1 MRVSTNSMY
10 QKNLNSILNTN
21 NKWQKSGLH
30 LATGKK
36 ILSPSDDPMGASQ
49 SLILKQAQS
58 RNDQFQAARE
68 STDKSLSR
76 QDTILKEVN
85 TVIQSIQETLVYA
98 GNETLNDE
106 NRRDLAN
113 KLQGLKDQ
121 LVALANSKDTNGNYL
136 FAGNKNDMPPF
147 VVSES
152 GEVSY
157 VGGTTTINIF
167 IDDSR
172 EVPLS
177 FTGLEAFMTGST
189 VKLPDGSPAENNL
202 FASIDYALDALKLDL
217 DDNNE
222 DTIKQFREGLSKASC
237 GVDNSFDNVST
248 LRAKGGTVL
257 QEVERLT
264 TLGKTL
270 DIEFETQISQLEDV
284 DWYDAISEYVML
296 QANLQ
301 AAQYTF
307 MNMQSMSLFQM
318 K

>member
-36 ILSPSDDPMGASQ
+36 ILSPSDDPMGAAQ

-58 RNDQFQAARE
+58 RNGQFQAARE
-68 STDKSLSR
+68 SADKSLSR

-85 TVIQSIQETLVYA
+85 TVIQNIQEMLVYA

-136 FAGNKNDMPPF
+136 FAGNKNDTPPF
-147 VVSES
+147 VVDES
-152 GEVSY
+152 GQVNY
-157 VGGTTTINIF
+157 VGGTTTINVF

-172 EVPLS
+172 EVSLS
-177 FTGLEAFMTGST
+177 FTGVEAFMSGST
-189 VKLPDGSPAENNL
+189 VKLPDGSPAESNI
-202 FASIDYALDALKLDL
+202 FASIDYAIEALTLEL
-217 DDNNE
+217 GDNNE

-237 GVDNSFDNVST
+237 GVDNSFDNIST
-248 LRAKGGTVL
+248 LRAKGGSVL
-257 QEVERLT
+257 EEVDRLT

-270 DIEFETQISQLEDV
+270 DIEFETQISQIEDV
-284 DWYDAISEYVML
+284 DWYEAISDYVML

-307 MNMQSMSLFQM
+307 MTMQNMSLFQM

>member
-1 MRVSTNSMY
+1 MRLSTNSMY

-21 NKWQKSGLH
+21 SKWQKSGLH

-36 ILSPSDDPMGASQ
+36 ILSPSDDPMGAAKT
-49 SLILKQAQS
+49 LTIKQAQT
-58 RNDQFQAARE
+58 RNNQLQATRDSA
-68 STDKSLSR
+68 DKSLSR

-98 GNETLNDE
+98 ANETLNDE
-106 NRRDLAN
+106 NRLELAN

-121 LVALANSKDTNGNYL
+121 LFSLANAKDTNGNYL
-136 FAGNKNDMPPF
+136 FAGNKNDLPPF
-147 VVSES
+147 VIDQS
-152 GEVSY
+152 GNVSY
-157 VGGTTTINIF
+157 VGGNQSITVL

-172 EVPLS
+172 EISLS
-177 FTGLEAFMTGST
+177 FTGVQAFMTGSNI
-189 VKLPDGSPAENNL
+189 KHPDGTPAESNI
-202 FASIDYALDALKLDL
+202 FASIDYAIEALKIGI

-222 DTIKQFREGLSKASC
+222 TNIQQFRDGLSKASY
-237 GVDNSFDNVST
+237 GIENSFNNISI
-248 LRAKGGTVL
+248 LRAEGGSVL
-257 QEVERLT
+257 NEIERLT
-264 TLGKTL
+264 NHGKTL
-270 DIEFETQISQLEDV
+270 DIDFETQISQLEDV

-307 MNMQSMSLFQM
+307 MNMQNMSLFQM

>member
-1 MRVSTNSMY
+1 MRLSTNSMY

-49 SLILKQAQS
+49 ALILKQAQS

-68 STDKSLSR
+68 SADKSLSR
-76 QDTILKEVN
+76 QDTILKEAN

-106 NRRDLAN
+106 NRQDLAN

-121 LVALANSKDTNGNYL
+121 LLSLANAKDTNGNYL
-136 FAGNKNDMPPF
+136 FAGNKNDTPPF
-147 VVSES
+147 VVDES
-152 GEVSY
+152 GKVNY
-157 VGGTTTINIF
+157 VGGTTPINIF
-167 IDDSR
+167 IDDTR
-172 EVPLS
+172 EVSLS
-177 FTGLEAFMTGST
+177 FTGLQAFMTGANIT
-189 VKLPDGSPAENNL
+189 QPDGTPAESDI
-202 FASIDYALDALKLDL
+202 FASLDYAIAALNIELDGNDEKAI
-217 DDNNE
+217 E
-222 DTIKQFREGLSKASC
+222 QFRDGLSKASA
-237 GVDNSFDNVST
+237 GIDNSFDNIST
-248 LRAKGGTVL
+248 LRAAGGTVL
-257 QEVERLT
+257 AEVERLSA
-264 TLGKTL
+264 LGKTL
-270 DIEFETQISQLEDV
+270 DIDFQTQISEIEDV
-284 DWYDAISEYVML
+284 DWYDAISNYVML

-307 MNMQSMSLFQM
+307 MNMQNMSLFQM

>member
-36 ILSPSDDPMGASQ
+36 ILSPSDDPMGAAQ

-58 RNDQFQAARE
+58 RNGQFQAARE
-68 STDKSLSR
+68 SADKSLSR

-85 TVIQSIQETLVYA
+85 TVIQNIQEMLVYA

-136 FAGNKNDMPPF
+136 FAGNKNDTPPF
-147 VVSES
+147 VVDES
-152 GEVSY
+152 GQVNY
-157 VGGTTTINIF
+157 VGGTTTINVF

-172 EVPLS
+172 EVSLS
-177 FTGLEAFMTGST
+177 FTGVEAFMSGST
-189 VKLPDGSPAENNL
+189 VKLPEGSPAESNI
-202 FASIDYALDALKLDL
+202 FASIDYAIEALTLEL
-217 DDNNE
+217 GDNNE

-237 GVDNSFDNVST
+237 GVDNSFDNIST
-248 LRAKGGTVL
+248 LRAKGGSVL
-257 QEVERLT
+257 EEVDRLT

-270 DIEFETQISQLEDV
+270 DIEFETQISQIEDV
-284 DWYDAISEYVML
+284 DWYEAISDYVML

-307 MNMQSMSLFQM
+307 MTMQNMSLFQM